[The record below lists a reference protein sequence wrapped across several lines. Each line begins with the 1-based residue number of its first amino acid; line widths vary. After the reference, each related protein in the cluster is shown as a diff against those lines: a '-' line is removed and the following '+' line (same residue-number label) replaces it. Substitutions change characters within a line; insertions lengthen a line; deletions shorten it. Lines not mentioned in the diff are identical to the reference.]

1 MANRREKS
9 ENRDRFYFLG
19 LLNCGDCSREIKR
32 CLLLGKKAVTNLNS
46 IIKSRDL
53 TLPTKI
59 CTFKPMVFAV
69 VTCGCES
76 WTLKKVEHQ
85 RIDAFEIVVL
95 EKTLES
101 PLDSKGIQP
110 VDLKGNQSWY
120 SLEGLMLKAQYFG
133 HLMEKSWLFGKYPD
147 TGEDWRQKEKGGSR
161 GWDGNIASP
170 VQCTWIWTNFGKDWR
185 TGRPGVLQ
193 PMGSQRVGHNLVTE

>member
-19 LLNCGDCSREIKR
+19 LLNHGDCSREIKR

-85 RIDAFEIVVL
+85 RINAFEIVL

-101 PLDSKGIQP
+101 PLDSREIQP
-110 VDLKGNQSWY
+110 VYLKGNQSWIFIGRIDAESPILWPPDGKELTLWKIPWY
-120 SLEGLMLKAQYFG
+120 WGRLKA
-133 HLMEKSWLFGKYPD
+133 K
-147 TGEDWRQKEKGGSR
+147 GER
-161 GWDGNIASP
+161 G
-170 VQCTWIWTNFGKDWR
+170 Q
-185 TGRPGVLQ
+185 
-193 PMGSQRVGHNLVTE
+193 QRMRW

>member
-1 MANRREKS
+1 MAKSEEPKNLLMKVKGESEKAGLKLSLQKTKIMAFSPITSWQIEGEKS

-76 WTLKKVEHQ
+76 
-85 RIDAFEIVVL
+85 
-95 EKTLES
+95 
-101 PLDSKGIQP
+101 
-110 VDLKGNQSWY
+110 
-120 SLEGLMLKAQYFG
+120 
-133 HLMEKSWLFGKYPD
+133 
-147 TGEDWRQKEKGGSR
+147 
-161 GWDGNIASP
+161 
-170 VQCTWIWTNFGKDWR
+170 
-185 TGRPGVLQ
+185 
-193 PMGSQRVGHNLVTE
+193 